1 MAIHNLKRRVEHNG
15 KSQFFFIFSIVLGK
29 WGNLAVLKICSKKSF
44 FFSCVSTLSNQTQ
57 RHRCQ
62 KYAYTLTIT
71 ILYRMKGAL
80 ICLRWDQKGGFIGL
94 SANKLTFE
102 LEIRSLVFPLQFFA
116 FLFHLTHSSVKRL
129 FRAFWVK
136 QGCSINLIIMPT
148 SKRMEW
154 IDIDINFSVQICCCC
169 RNIAL
174 RTTV

>member
-15 KSQFFFIFSIVLGK
+15 KSQFFLYSQLFSENEK
-29 WGNLAVLKICSKKSF
+29 TWPFSRFARKKVF
-44 FFSCVSTLSNQTQ
+44 FSSCVSTLSNQTQ

-174 RTTV
+174 GTI